1 MLIELDVFSGR
12 PNPRWELDERTTREL
27 QRLLRRL
34 KRSTA
39 TPAEPP
45 WMDGPEI
52 VRVYR
57 GYLRTRRAVYAD
69 ASMTVEKFLVD
80 HLPKEFEQLRGR
92 IARELT

>member
-1 MLIELDVFSGR
+1 
-12 PNPRWELDERTTREL
+12 
-27 QRLLRRL
+27 
-34 KRSTA
+34 
-39 TPAEPP
+39 
-45 WMDGPEI
+45 MDGPEI